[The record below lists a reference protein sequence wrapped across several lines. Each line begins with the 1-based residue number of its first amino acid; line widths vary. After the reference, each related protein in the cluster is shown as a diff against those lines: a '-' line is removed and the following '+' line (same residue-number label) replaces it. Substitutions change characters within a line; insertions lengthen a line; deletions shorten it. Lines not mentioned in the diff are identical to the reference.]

1 MASNNARLKITFN
14 SPTVIGFTF
23 LCFLAMVLNILTDGE
38 TNRTIF
44 ITYHSSLKD
53 PMTYLRLVTYVLGH
67 ANWSHFLGNISYI
80 LLLGPTLE
88 DRYGS
93 RNVMLTILVTAII
106 TGLINYIFFPASAL
120 CGASGVVFAFILLI
134 SFTGF
139 RRHEIPISFILVTI
153 IFLGQQIYESMTVES
168 NISYM
173 AHIVGGVIGALMG
186 YIFNRKRK

>member
-1 MASNNARLKITFN
+1 
-14 SPTVIGFTF
+14 
-23 LCFLAMVLNILTDGE
+23 
-38 TNRTIF
+38 
-44 ITYHSSLKD
+44 
-53 PMTYLRLVTYVLGH
+53 MTYLRLVTYVLGH

-93 RNVMLTILVTAII
+93 RNVMLTILVTAIV

-139 RRHEIPISFILVTI
+139 RRHEIPITFILVTI

>member
-1 MASNNARLKITFN
+1 
-14 SPTVIGFTF
+14 
-23 LCFLAMVLNILTDGE
+23 
-38 TNRTIF
+38 
-44 ITYHSSLKD
+44 
-53 PMTYLRLVTYVLGH
+53 MTYLRLVTYVLGH

-93 RNVMLTILVTAII
+93 RNVMLTILVTAIV

-139 RRHEIPISFILVTI
+139 RRHEIPITFILVTF

>member
-93 RNVMLTILVTAII
+93 RNVMLTILVTAIV
-106 TGLINYIFFPASAL
+106 TGLINYIFKKMFYIHSHK
-120 CGASGVVFAFILLI
+120 SIFINVFISCQFFTAF
-134 SFTGF
+134 F
-139 RRHEIPISFILVTI
+139 
-153 IFLGQQIYESMTVES
+153 QCY
-168 NISYM
+168 
-173 AHIVGGVIGALMG
+173 
-186 YIFNRKRK
+186 

>member
-1 MASNNARLKITFN
+1 
-14 SPTVIGFTF
+14 
-23 LCFLAMVLNILTDGE
+23 
-38 TNRTIF
+38 
-44 ITYHSSLKD
+44 
-53 PMTYLRLVTYVLGH
+53 
-67 ANWSHFLGNISYI
+67 
-80 LLLGPTLE
+80 
-88 DRYGS
+88 
-93 RNVMLTILVTAII
+93 MLTILVTAIV

-139 RRHEIPISFILVTI
+139 RRHEIPITFILVTI